1 MKAIARMLNL
11 DGFRIGNSAR
21 GARWGAIRIVFLT
34 LGISLCLSPMDS
46 GAEAQSPSEAATLIE
61 QVSYRIKDR
70 ISLVDHQKGFT
81 CQGEPICG
89 IQLIP
94 DFYLERQYVPVW
106 LDSGGLRPTGHALI
120 HVIEQVGQDGLQPAD
135 YHLGA
140 IQAMLKEMETQV
152 SLPLDQQADL
162 WAQMDL
168 LLTDAFLLLSSHLSG
183 GRVNPETLHT
193 DWLLSEHNVDILAV
207 LHNAV
212 SETQIDQAIDRLR
225 PAHDGYTGLRLAL
238 RQLHVVEEQ
247 GGWSAIP
254 EGPTLRPEERNDRVL
269 DLRRRLQMEDG
280 LVAAEL
286 SEEPERFDPDLV
298 ECLKRFQ
305 ARHGLEPDGAV
316 GRRTL
321 EELNV
326 SAKDR
331 IRQIEL
337 NLERWRWLPDD
348 PGERYIRVNIADYS
362 LTVVE
367 HKEVVLSMRVVVGRP
382 MRRTPVF
389 SASMTYMV
397 ISPYW
402 TVPLT
407 IATED
412 MLPQVIEDDSYFDRQ
427 AIKVYYGW
435 EEGSAAID
443 PRLIDWHAY
452 TKRNFPFRLVQEPGP
467 SNALG
472 QLKFMF
478 PNNFSVYLHDTPHRS
493 LFGKVQRDFSSGCI
507 RVENALSLAEYLLKE
522 NPNWTPEKLRA
533 AVKKNQQQIVRVDP
547 PLPVHLLY
555 MTAWVDEKGVL
566 QFRKDIYK
574 RDRQLDRALK
584 ERHPALPFE

>member
-1 MKAIARMLNL
+1 MIHL
-11 DGFRIGNSAR
+11 DSLRIGNNCSSIRWYVVRVALFALGVHLFLSTMTG
-21 GARWGAIRIVFLT
+21 GAAV
-34 LGISLCLSPMDS
+34 
-46 GAEAQSPSEAATLIE
+46 QSPSEATTVIE
-61 QVSYRIKDR
+61 QVSDRIKER
-70 ISLVDHQKGFT
+70 ISVVDHQKGFT

-94 DFYLERQYVPVW
+94 DFYMERQFMPVW
-106 LDSGGLRPTGHALI
+106 LDSSGLRPTGHALI
-120 HVIEQVGQDGLQPAD
+120 HAIEQVGLDGLQPAD

-140 IQAMLKEMETQV
+140 IHAMLTEMETQA
-152 SLPLDQQADL
+152 SLPLDQQADQ

-193 DWLLSEHNVDILAV
+193 DWVLSAHSVDIMAV

-212 SETQIDQAIDRLR
+212 TESQIDQALDRMR
-225 PAHDGYTGLRLAL
+225 PAHDGYAGLRLAL
-238 RQLHVVEEQ
+238 RQLHGVEEQ
-247 GGWSAIP
+247 GGWPTIP
-254 EGPTLRPEERNDRVL
+254 DGPSLRPEERNDRVVA
-269 DLRRRLQMEDG
+269 LRQRLQMEAAP
-280 LVAAEL
+280 VAAEL
-286 SEEPERFDPDLV
+286 PEEVDRFDSDLV
-298 ECLKRFQ
+298 ESLKRFQ
-305 ARHGLEPDGAV
+305 ARHGLEPDGTV

-326 SAKDR
+326 PVKDR

-337 NLERWRWLPDD
+337 NLERWRWLPSD
-348 PGERYIRVNIADYS
+348 PGDRYIRVNIADYS
-362 LTVVE
+362 LRVVE
-367 HKEVVLSMRVVVGRP
+367 RKEVVLSMRVVVGRP

-389 SASMTYMV
+389 SAPMTYMV

-407 IATED
+407 IAVED
-412 MLPQVIEDDSYFDRQ
+412 MLPKVIEDDSYFDRQ

-435 EEGSAAID
+435 EEGSAAVN
-443 PRLIDWHAY
+443 PRQINWGAY
-452 TKRNFPFRLVQEPGP
+452 GKHNFPFRLVQEPGP

-478 PNNFSVYLHDTPHRS
+478 PNNFSVYLHDTPQRS

-507 RVENALSLAEYLLKE
+507 RVENALALAEYLLKDR
-522 NPNWTPEKLRA
+522 PDWTPEKLRVA
-533 AVKKNQQQIVRVDP
+533 IKKNQQQILRVEP

-574 RDRQLDRALK
+574 RDIQLDRALK
-584 ERHPALPFE
+584 ERHPAYP

>member
-1 MKAIARMLNL
+1 MDR
-11 DGFRIGNSAR
+11 FRIGISSKSKRLDSVA
-21 GARWGAIRIVFLT
+21 RIVLCS
-34 LGISLCLSPMDS
+34 LAIPLCLSAMS
-46 GAEAQSPSEAATLIE
+46 SSAEAQSPSEAATLIE
-61 QVSYRIKDR
+61 KVSDRIKER

-94 DFYLERQYVPVW
+94 DFYLERQFVPVW
-106 LDSGGLRPTGHALI
+106 LDSSGLRPTGHALI
-120 HVIEQVGQDGLQPAD
+120 HVIAQVGQDGLQPAD

-140 IQAMLKEMETQV
+140 IHSMLKEMETQAA
-152 SLPLDQQADL
+152 LPLDQQADQ

-193 DWLLSEHNVDILAV
+193 DWRLSAHNVDIMAG

-212 SETQIDQAIDRLR
+212 TETQINQAIDQLR
-225 PAHDGYTGLRLAL
+225 PAHDGYSGLRLAL
-238 RQLHVVEEQ
+238 RQLHGVEEQ
-247 GGWSAIP
+247 GGWPSIP
-254 EGPTLRPEERNDRVL
+254 DGPTLRPEERNDRVVA
-269 DLRRRLQMEDG
+269 LRQRLQMEG
-280 LVAAEL
+280 EQVAAEL

-298 ECLKRFQ
+298 ESLKQFQ

-316 GRRTL
+316 GQRTL

-326 SAKDR
+326 STQDR

-402 TVPLT
+402 TVPPT
-407 IATED
+407 IAVED
-412 MLPQVIEDDSYFDRQ
+412 MLPKVIKDNSYFDHE

-435 EEGSAAID
+435 EEGNAAVD
-443 PRLIDWHAY
+443 PRQIDWLAY
-452 TKRNFPFRLVQEPGP
+452 SKRNFPFRLVQEPGP

-507 RVENALSLAEYLLKE
+507 RVENALALAEYLLKE

-533 AVKKNQQQIVRVDP
+533 GIKKNQQQIVRVDP

-574 RDRQLDRALK
+574 RDIQLDQALK
-584 ERHPALPFE
+584 ERHPAYPFE